1 MKHERIDNKAR
12 VWTVTRGPDGKL
24 YDELGEQW
32 LAALAAG
39 KSEEEITAAATAE
52 LAATRVW

>member
-1 MKHERIDNKAR
+1 MKHERINSKAR
-12 VWTVTRGPDGKL
+12 VWTVTRGTDGKL
-24 YDELGEQW
+24 REELGEQW

-39 KSEEEITAAATAE
+39 KSEEEIEAAAMAE

>member
-1 MKHERIDNKAR
+1 MKHERIGNKAP
-12 VWTVTRGPDGKL
+12 VWTVTRGLDGKL
-24 YDELGEQW
+24 REELGEQW